1 MFCSFLFPPSITQY
15 MRNTIGRKS
24 AKSIELKSIFILLE
38 LQSYLHAQATLKLF
52 TRKYQLV
59 LN

>member
-38 LQSYLHAQATLKLF
+38 LQSYLHAQATLK
-52 TRKYQLV
+52 
-59 LN
+59 